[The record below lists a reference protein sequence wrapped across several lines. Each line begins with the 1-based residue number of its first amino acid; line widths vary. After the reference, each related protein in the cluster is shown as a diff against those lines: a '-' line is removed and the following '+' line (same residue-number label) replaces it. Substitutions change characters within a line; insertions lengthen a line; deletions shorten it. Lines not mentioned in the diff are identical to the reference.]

1 MQSQQISTL
10 SELDDELSRPSN
22 ADCNFIESLQGDI
35 AVLGAGGKIGPS
47 LVRLLARANQK
58 TGARKRIFAVSR
70 SGAAMSEDFSG
81 QVEILRCDL
90 LEQKDVSTLPK
101 VENVL
106 YLAGRKFGSSERPD
120 LTWAS
125 NCIIP
130 VFVARH
136 FRESR
141 IVVYSTGNVY
151 PFREISAGGSLETDA
166 LQPVGEYAQSC
177 VARER
182 IFEFHS
188 NEYGTPCLL
197 FRLNYAVDLRYGV
210 LVDVAERVFNGQ
222 PVDLTV
228 PVVNVI
234 WQRDANSYA
243 LRSLELCSS
252 PARALNVTGREMVFV
267 RNAAE
272 FFGKRFGRACHFTG
286 EGRTALLS
294 DASACYESLG
304 PPELPLETMMQWIA
318 HWIESGGYRL
328 NKPTH
333 FEVHDGRF

>member
-1 MQSQQISTL
+1 MQSQHISTL
-10 SELDDELSRPSN
+10 SELDEELSRPSD
-22 ADCNFIESLQGDI
+22 ADCNFIEKLQGDI

-47 LVRLLARANQK
+47 LVGLLDRANQK

-70 SGAAMSEDFSG
+70 SGAALPGS
-81 QVEILRCDL
+81 VESLRCDL
-90 LEQKDVSTLPK
+90 LDQKDVSTLPK
-101 VENVL
+101 VENIL

-151 PFREISAGGSLETDA
+151 PFREVSSGGSRETDT

-188 NEYGTPCLL
+188 SEYGTRSLL

-243 LRSLELCSS
+243 LRSLELCAS
-252 PARALNVTGREMVFV
+252 PARPLNVTGREMVSV
-267 RNAAE
+267 RSAAE
-272 FFGKRFGRACHFTG
+272 FFGKQFGRPCRFTG
-286 EGRTALLS
+286 SEGKTALLS
-294 DASACYESLG
+294 DPSACCESLG
-304 PPELPLETMMQWIA
+304 PPELPLETMMDWIA

>member
-10 SELDDELSRPSN
+10 SELEEELSRPSE
-22 ADCNFIESLQGDI
+22 ADCNFIAGLQGDI
-35 AVLGAGGKIGPS
+35 VVLGAGGKIGPS
-47 LVRLLARANQK
+47 LVGLLDRANRK
-58 TGARKRIFAVSR
+58 TGARKRIFAASR
-70 SGAAMSEDFSG
+70 SGAALPAD
-81 QVEILRCDL
+81 VESLRCDL
-90 LEQKDVSTLPK
+90 LDQKDVSTLPK

-130 VFVARH
+130 VWVGRH

-151 PFREISAGGSLETDA
+151 PFREISTGGSLETDT
-166 LQPVGEYAQSC
+166 LQPIGEYAQSC

-182 IFEFHS
+182 LFEFHS
-188 NEYGTPCLL
+188 NEYGTRCVL

-222 PVDLTV
+222 PIDLTV

-243 LRSLELCSS
+243 LRSLALCSS
-252 PARALNVTGREMVFV
+252 PARALNVTGREMVSV
-267 RNAAE
+267 RKAAE
-272 FFGKRFGRACHFTG
+272 FFGKAFGRPCQFTG
-286 EGRTALLS
+286 AENSTALLS
-294 DASACYESLG
+294 DASACHELLG
-304 PPELPLETMMQWIA
+304 PPELPLDRMMHWIA

>member
-1 MQSQQISTL
+1 MQSQHISTL
-10 SELDDELSRPSN
+10 SELEEELSRPSD
-22 ADCNFIESLQGDI
+22 ADCSFVERLQGDI

-47 LVRLLARANQK
+47 LVGLLDRANRK
-58 TGARKRIFAVSR
+58 TSGRKRIFAVSR
-70 SGAAMSEDFSG
+70 FGAALPGS
-81 QVEILRCDL
+81 VEPLRCDL
-90 LEQKDVSTLPK
+90 LDQKDVSTLPK

-130 VFVARH
+130 VFAARH

-151 PFREISAGGSLETDA
+151 PFREVSSGGSRETDT

-188 NEYGTPCLL
+188 SEYGTRSLL

-210 LVDVAERVFNGQ
+210 LVDIAERVFNGQ

-252 PARALNVTGREMVFV
+252 PARPLNVTGREMVSV
-267 RNAAE
+267 RSAAE
-272 FFGKRFGRACHFTG
+272 FFGKQFGRPCHFTG
-286 EGRTALLS
+286 SEGKTALLS
-294 DASACYESLG
+294 DPSACHESLG
-304 PPELPLETMMQWIA
+304 PPELPLETMMDWIA